1 MATSFKIIYTSAF
14 LLAMVVFSNEIIS
27 MEGRQLRT
35 QINKQYSCENHAI
48 SICDDNN
55 ERSSEILSRR
65 AYSGNNHKYYYFMR
79 RDVLD
84 HEADSEPAAGAD
96 QGLSGTV
103 DNVEAG
109 RADDFR
115 PTEPGHSPGAGHS
128 KGPRS
133 ADIPNL

>member
-14 LLAMVVFSNEIIS
+14 LLAVVVFSNEIIS
-27 MEGRQLRT
+27 MEGRQLKT

-48 SICDDNN
+48 SICDYN
-55 ERSSEILSRR
+55 
-65 AYSGNNHKYYYFMR
+65 SGNNHEYYFMR
-79 RDVLD
+79 RDVLE
-84 HEADSEPAAGAD
+84 HEADSEPAAGTAD
-96 QGLSGTV
+96 EGRSGTV

-109 RADDFR
+109 DADDFR
-115 PTEPGHSPGAGHS
+115 PTDPGHSPGAGHS